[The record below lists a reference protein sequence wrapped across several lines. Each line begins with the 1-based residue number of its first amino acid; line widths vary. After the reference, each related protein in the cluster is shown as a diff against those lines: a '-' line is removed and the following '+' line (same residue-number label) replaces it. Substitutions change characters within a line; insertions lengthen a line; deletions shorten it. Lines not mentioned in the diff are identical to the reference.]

1 MRTGCERTFASRNLE
16 PFYEKLNGKIAS
28 ILERAKKEDQFS
40 TEQVQ
45 FIETRLTRV
54 EQEIWQQSHQ
64 GVLKRV
70 FVGIASESDNRPLE
84 ETVAPF
90 LARQFQASPVP
101 VAEADTGPFYEYFP
115 TEFKELWLV
124 KVTYPEDWGTSV
136 AYNLVGADH
145 KV

>member
-1 MRTGCERTFASRNLE
+1 MRTGCELTYASLNLK
-16 PFYEKLNGKIAS
+16 PFYEKLNGKITS
-28 ILERAKKEDQFS
+28 ILERVEEEVQFS
-40 TEQVQ
+40 AEQIQ
-45 FIETRLTRV
+45 FIETRLRRI

-84 ETVAPF
+84 KTVAGF
-90 LARQFQASPVP
+90 LASQFQTSPVP
-101 VAEADTGPFYEYFP
+101 VTRADIGPLYEYFP
-115 TEFKELWLV
+115 TEFEELWLA